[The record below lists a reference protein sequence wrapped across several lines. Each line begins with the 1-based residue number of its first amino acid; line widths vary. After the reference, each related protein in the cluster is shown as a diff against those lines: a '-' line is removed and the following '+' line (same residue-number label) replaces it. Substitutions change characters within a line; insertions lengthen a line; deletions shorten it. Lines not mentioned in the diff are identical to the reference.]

1 MIYSFLNEM
10 IYNYH
15 IRLARSALNLT
26 QGELA
31 EQSGVS
37 VPTIKTIELSKAD
50 AKLKNSK
57 TIILALMRFFEDS
70 GLIFIDEEDF
80 IGVKIGKKI
89 IKEDKKI
96 NNIKD

>member
-1 MIYSFLNEM
+1 M

-31 EQSGVS
+31 EKSGVS
-37 VPTIKTIELSKAD
+37 VPTIKSIELSKAD
-50 AKLKNSK
+50 EELKNSK
-57 TIILALMRFFEDS
+57 TIIMALVRFFEDS
-70 GLIFIDEEDF
+70 GLVFIDEEDF

-89 IKEDKKI
+89 IKESK
-96 NNIKD
+96 